1 MEEKH
6 EQKKVEV
13 HVKSLKTGE
22 RVHFEVPES
31 ATLQQVWDEANSKLH
46 ESRLPD
52 DTFRCADGEDLTAR
66 VQETL
71 AQLHQ
76 EKVCVNRHFEIKGA
90 SGGADA
96 GSPSAGGY

>member
-6 EQKKVEV
+6 ERVEV

-31 ATLQQVWDEANSKLH
+31 DTLQKVWDEANQKLQ

-52 DTFRCADGEDLTAR
+52 DTFRCGDGEDLMAR
-66 VQETL
+66 LGETL
-71 AQLHQ
+71 KQLHH
-76 EKVCVNRHFEIKGA
+76 EKICVKRHFEIKGP
-90 SGGADA
+90 SGGAN
-96 GSPSAGGY
+96 GGPAASDRH